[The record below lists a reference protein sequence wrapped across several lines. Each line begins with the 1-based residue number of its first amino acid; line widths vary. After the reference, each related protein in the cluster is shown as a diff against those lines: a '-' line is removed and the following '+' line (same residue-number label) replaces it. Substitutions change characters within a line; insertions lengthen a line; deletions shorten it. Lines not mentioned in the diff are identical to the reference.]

1 MVFKATVNNSS
12 AISWQLVFLVDE
24 TGVPGE
30 NQRPIASR
38 WQDLSHTVLSSTPC
52 HDR

>member
-1 MVFKATVNNSS
+1 MVFNATVDNMSV
-12 AISWQLVFLVDE
+12 ILWQSVFLVDE
-24 TGVPGE
+24 TSVPGE